1 MGINYTWA
9 KNLKKTIG
17 MQVGA
22 VSYHSTKEV
31 QRMSIDK
38 DKEIVK
44 KIMKTKTE
52 SFPDLEKEY
61 RDHLDAVQVAKSA
74 ELREQIKE
82 KKEAEKAQRVE
93 QEEKK

>member
-1 MGINYTWA
+1 
-9 KNLKKTIG
+9 
-17 MQVGA
+17 
-22 VSYHSTKEV
+22 
-31 QRMSIDK
+31 MSIDK

-74 ELREQIKE
+74 ALREQIKE

-93 QEEKK
+93 